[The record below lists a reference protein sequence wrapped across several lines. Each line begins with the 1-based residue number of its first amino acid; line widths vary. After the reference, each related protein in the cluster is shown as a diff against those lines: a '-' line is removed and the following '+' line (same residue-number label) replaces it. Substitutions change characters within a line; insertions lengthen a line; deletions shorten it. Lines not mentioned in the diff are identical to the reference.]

1 MHHRWPQSIYQ
12 SARTVRLSFGLTL
25 LDQTFFGFR
34 GDANQV
40 TEAYTAQVFTT
51 VSIITQAK
59 NDKDVIEFF
68 VDLVIEIVC
77 TLVIYAMILRG
88 LCFIQLQSDFLFFVV
103 FIGFVF

>member
-1 MHHRWPQSIYQ
+1 MATINISI
-12 SARTVRLSFGLTL
+12 SKNCASEFWFNPSRSN
-25 LDQTFFGFR
+25 FFGFR